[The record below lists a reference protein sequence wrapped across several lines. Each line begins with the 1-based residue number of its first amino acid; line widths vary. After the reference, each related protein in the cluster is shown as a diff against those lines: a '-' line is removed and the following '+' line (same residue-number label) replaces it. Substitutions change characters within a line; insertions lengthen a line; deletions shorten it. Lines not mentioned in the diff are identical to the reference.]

1 MDNFANHDTFAAT
14 MAVVKNTSFMLI
26 TQIFA
31 TPKCEL
37 PVSST
42 EAFLSCSFLLCA
54 EPTSYIRGLRQQKG
68 SNYRTKTPLRKDATI
83 CGYCLRYTTRS
94 QLDELTYLV
103 ILTSFHLMKKY

>member
-1 MDNFANHDTFAAT
+1 MDNSANHDTFAAT

-37 PVSST
+37 PISST

-54 EPTSYIRGLRQQKG
+54 ESTRYIRGLRQQKG

-103 ILTSFHLMKKY
+103 ILTSFHLMKK